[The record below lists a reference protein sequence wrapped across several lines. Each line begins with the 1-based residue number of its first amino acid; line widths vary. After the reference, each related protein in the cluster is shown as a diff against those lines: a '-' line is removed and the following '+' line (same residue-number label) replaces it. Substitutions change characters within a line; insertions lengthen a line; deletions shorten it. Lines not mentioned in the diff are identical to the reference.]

1 MIMRPQKV
9 SDQEI
14 LSKTREMLIKHG
26 AQVSTDVIAKELGVS
41 QPALFKR
48 FKTKREL
55 IIEALKPPALPPWV
69 EVLKK
74 GPDDRPFMEQ
84 LEELLGLIANFFKS
98 SAPVMNVLMNSGISP
113 KEVYEQFKEPPP
125 VASIKHMTSWLE
137 RCAEKG
143 LIQKKG
149 FNVVAASILGGI
161 HLRIFVDQFSGKTRG
176 LGSIDEY
183 VREIPQIFFDG
194 LGVE

>member
-1 MIMRPQKV
+1 MRPQKV

-26 AQVSTDVIAKELGVS
+26 AQVSTDAIANELDIS

-48 FKTKREL
+48 FKTKRGL
-55 IIEALKPPALPPWV
+55 IIEALKPPEIPPWV
-69 EVLKK
+69 EVLKQ
-74 GPDDRPFMEQ
+74 GPDARPFMEQ
-84 LEELLGLIANFFKS
+84 LEELLGLISNFFKMT
-98 SAPVMNVLMNSGISP
+98 APVMNVLMNSGISP

-125 VASIKHMTSWLE
+125 VASIKHMGAWLE
-137 RCAEKG
+137 RCADKG
-143 LIQKKG
+143 LIQKNNA
-149 FNVVAASILGGI
+149 NVVAAIILGGI

-183 VREIPQIFFDG
+183 IREIPKIFFDG